1 MTLAHGDHICSVC
14 ESDCDTV
21 TGLRMYA
28 RDLER
33 ELLRM
38 SFMLA
43 AFERALKV
51 PVGSSDDWFPR
62 ERAA

>member
-1 MTLAHGDHICSVC
+1 MTLAHGDHVCSVC
-14 ESDCDTV
+14 ESTCDSV
-21 TGLRMYA
+21 AALKMRV

-43 AFERALKV
+43 TFERALNV
-51 PVGSSDDWFPR
+51 PVGSSEHWFPV
-62 ERAA
+62 EAS